1 MLFLLWHNDPIINI
15 ATWIKWQHSFTN
27 IIYIILKQNCLQ
39 EWCEIHAIREP
50 HTHTSTMLVVKFT
63 NSNRTSNLIG
73 QIRTYAKNSDTFQRT
88 CQYIIWQ
95 IIKPIVPFIVCIRI
109 FTQLSN
115 SAAYNIERFAYL
127 ADKRVALVIHIIRWT
142 RDHLNTCSV
151 WWWSLLLIRAGRP
164 QCV

>member
-1 MLFLLWHNDPIINI
+1 M
-15 ATWIKWQHSFTN
+15 ATLIQKY
-27 IIYIILKQNCLQ
+27 YIHYLETKLSKRVLRNPCYP
-39 EWCEIHAIREP
+39 RT
-50 HTHTSTMLVVKFT
+50 THTSTMLVVKFT